1 MEAAKQGVAAIGE
14 DYPLETPHPIGTLS
28 SSLSNQDSHN
38 GSPRPGRAASSVG
51 SFASLSQHAKSF
63 VGSFSCGAGS
73 AGRFD
78 DIDEEGATVN
88 RRGRIDG
95 SPPSVVSSSVSQGM
109 TNGGAASRR
118 GMPSSLRSHR
128 RSKNDI

>member
-14 DYPLETPHPIGTLS
+14 DYPLEIPHPIGTLS
-28 SSLSNQDSHN
+28 SSLSNQDSHH
-38 GSPRPGRAASSVG
+38 GSPKQPPRASSSVG

-78 DIDEEGATVN
+78 ETEEETEGVST
-88 RRGRIDG
+88 RRRKIDG
-95 SPPSVVSSSVSQGM
+95 SPPSVVSSSVSQGI
-109 TNGGAASRR
+109 TNGGMGARKGGLSFKSHGRR
-118 GMPSSLRSHR
+118 
-128 RSKNDI
+128 

>member
-14 DYPLETPHPIGTLS
+14 DYPLETHHPIGTLS
-28 SSLSNQDSHN
+28 SSLSNQDSQQH
-38 GSPRPGRAASSVG
+38 GSPKPGRASSSVG

-78 DIDEEGATVN
+78 EIQEEAENGT
-88 RRGRIDG
+88 RRRKIDG

-109 TNGGAASRR
+109 TRNGGLSVKSHGRR
-118 GMPSSLRSHR
+118 P
-128 RSKNDI
+128 KTEF